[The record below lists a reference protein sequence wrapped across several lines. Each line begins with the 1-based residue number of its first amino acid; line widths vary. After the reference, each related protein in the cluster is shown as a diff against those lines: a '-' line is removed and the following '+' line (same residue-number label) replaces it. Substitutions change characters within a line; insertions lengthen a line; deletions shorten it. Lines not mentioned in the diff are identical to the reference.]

1 MDKKE
6 ERTLDAKELAMKC
19 RMILDAGKAENIIQ
33 LHVTEFSVLADYF
46 VLATANS
53 VPHLKALME
62 RLKRE
67 ISRVT
72 GQKPRIDGKAESL
85 WIVIDYG
92 NVVIHILS
100 PEMRE
105 EYQLEALWNDAPL
118 EKHIE
123 NLTNIAP
130 GK

>member
-1 MDKKE
+1 MDKKDVIS
-6 ERTLDAKELAMKC
+6 LDAKELALEC
-19 RMILDAGKAENIIQ
+19 RKIMDAGKAENIIQ

-67 ISRVT
+67 ISRKY
-72 GQKPRIDGKAESL
+72 GHKPRIDGKAESL
-85 WIVIDYG
+85 WIVVDYG

-123 NLTNIAP
+123 NLTKVAP